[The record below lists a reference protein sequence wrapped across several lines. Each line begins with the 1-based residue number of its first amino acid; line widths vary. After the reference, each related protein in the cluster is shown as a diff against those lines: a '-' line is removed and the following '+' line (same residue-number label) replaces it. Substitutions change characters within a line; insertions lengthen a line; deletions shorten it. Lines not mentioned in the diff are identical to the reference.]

1 MAYGLR
7 PVKQN
12 GSAYNTVGF
21 TELPIADAYATNIFN
36 GDPVQLSSGLI
47 VVAAGVPKDNAQPV
61 VGTLVGA
68 RWVDA
73 NGTPQWG
80 QYYDGNAD
88 NTECF
93 AFVATGTDQLFLVR
107 SETAVANSQIGVQY
121 DITAGA
127 GGSTTTGNS
136 SYDIDVS
143 AGAAADGAV
152 ILVDWPK
159 NGTNETS
166 STPDVIVKW
175 ASGTHS
181 DF

>member
-1 MAYGLR
+1 
-7 PVKQN
+7 
-12 GSAYNTVGF
+12 
-21 TELPIADAYATNIFN
+21 
-36 GDPVQLSSGLI
+36 
-47 VVAAGVPKDNAQPV
+47 
-61 VGTLVGA
+61 
-68 RWVDA
+68 
-73 NGTPQWG
+73 
-80 QYYDGNAD
+80 
-88 NTECF
+88 
-93 AFVATGTDQLFLVR
+93 VATGADQLFLVR

-121 DITAGA
+121 ELTAGS
-127 GGSTTTGNS
+127 GGSTSTGNS

-143 AGAAADGAV
+143 GGASGTGGV